1 MRSPVPV
8 LMPPGFHVMTEPPI
22 NPLLL
27 LMPFLCDMDV
37 VGKIESASCQSF
49 KMTHA
54 Y

>member
-27 LMPFLCDMDV
+27 LKKKKKKKKLDRF
-37 VGKIESASCQSF
+37 
-49 KMTHA
+49 